1 MKRLIPVLA
10 IFAIVGGCAANPYLV
25 REETRCVG
33 VARVV
38 NMTDDFGGAG
48 ISGCAARVSTGRL
61 LARNGAEVSRI
72 HVEEVSGTL
81 QVRDKFRAL
90 YFPDG
95 AGE

>member
-1 MKRLIPVLA
+1 
-10 IFAIVGGCAANPYLV
+10 
-25 REETRCVG
+25 
-33 VARVV
+33 
-38 NMTDDFGGAG
+38 
-48 ISGCAARVSTGRL
+48 ARVSTGRL